1 MYNSK
6 TLIRSSIVS
15 LLIVALGLF
24 LLCVSRAPRI
34 ETNDS
39 AVGSRDGGN
48 GSNADDEQTL
58 LALLNEADGEISLS
72 TSATELSAA
81 DDGTNSAQT
90 TSDDELSSLLS
101 EANDAFAN
109 DPSSQNSDGTDE
121 LMKLLQEDQTDQ
133 NQFGQTTEMT
143 DFAQDE
149 AVNQPQDD
157 LNQLLGATDDQGQ
170 ENEQSLAAINEEI
183 HHLESVLDEKTSLKQ
198 QLQQQ
203 IQEYDQRI
211 AQLESRLTS
220 PASESNY
227 YAGQQSTTDYGY
239 SETSA
244 SSSNIALDT
253 NRPIDDYEITYKD
266 ALQLFN
272 EHRYQ
277 DAINQF
283 YALLQINPR
292 HKLADNC
299 QYWIGECYYAQGKYY
314 QAIAEFNKVAA
325 FDAADK
331 KDDAQLMLGLCF
343 LKVGDR
349 DVAQTEL
356 NWLIGAFANS
366 EYVNKAYR
374 YLKQL

>member
-6 TLIRSSIVS
+6 TLIRSSFVS

-34 ETNDS
+34 ETNES
-39 AVGSRDGGN
+39 ATGN
-48 GSNADDEQTL
+48 PNDEQSL
-58 LALLNEADGEISLS
+58 MALLNEADGEMSQQS
-72 TSATELSAA
+72 VAATEKSSAN
-81 DDGTNSAQT
+81 DGTQSSQDI
-90 TSDDELSSLLS
+90 SDDELGSLLS
-101 EANDAFAN
+101 EANDAFASN
-109 DPSSQNSDGTDE
+109 QSSGSSGDTDE
-121 LMKLLQEDQTDQ
+121 LMKLLQADE
-133 NQFGQTTEMT
+133 TTQQQPFPAENANGY
-143 DFAQDE
+143 AQD
-149 AVNQPQDD
+149 VSPSQSQDD
-157 LNQLLGATDDQGQ
+157 LNQLLGASDS
-170 ENEQSLAAINEEI
+170 ENQNDGQSLAAINDEI
-183 HHLESVLDEKTSLKQ
+183 HHLENVLNEKTSLKQ

-211 AQLESRLTS
+211 AQLESHLTS

-239 SETSA
+239 SETS
-244 SSSNIALDT
+244 SSTNVAFNSNT
-253 NRPIDDYEITYKD
+253 PIDDYEITYKD

-272 EHRYQ
+272 EHRYR
-277 DAINQF
+277 DAVSQF

-343 LKVGDR
+343 LKVGEKNA
-349 DVAQTEL
+349 AQTEF

-366 EYVNKAYR
+366 EYVNKAYH
-374 YLKQL
+374 YLRRL

>member
-1 MYNSK
+1 MNNSK

-39 AVGSRDGGN
+39 VVGKSDAGN
-48 GSNADDEQTL
+48 GSAADEQTL
-58 LALLNEADGEISLS
+58 MALLNEADGEISQS

-81 DDGTNSAQT
+81 SGQPNSDQTNS
-90 TSDDELSSLLS
+90 DNELGSLLS

-109 DPSSQNSDGTDE
+109 DPSSQSNDGTDE
-121 LMKLLQEDQTDQ
+121 LMKLLQDDNAGQ
-133 NQFGQTTEMT
+133 NQPLQTAATT
-143 DFAQDE
+143 DNSQDV
-149 AVNQPQDD
+149 AANQPQDD
-157 LNQLLGATDDQGQ
+157 LNQLLGASDGQ
-170 ENEQSLAAINEEI
+170 NQQNDTSLAAINDEI
-183 HHLESVLDEKTSLKQ
+183 HHLENVLNEKTSLKQ

-203 IQEYDQRI
+203 IQQYDQKI
-211 AQLESRLTS
+211 AKLEARLTS
-220 PASESNY
+220 PASENNY
-227 YAGQQSTTDYGY
+227 YAGEQSTTDQGY

-244 SSSNIALDT
+244 SSSNITLNS
-253 NRPIDDYEITYKD
+253 NRPIDDYEISYKD

-277 DAINQF
+277 NAIDQF
-283 YALLQINPR
+283 YALLQINPN

-343 LKVGDR
+343 LKVGDT